1 MGFGPHQVSSGPP
14 ITRSRERKCHNLGMG
29 PGLTR
34 VLALSEA
41 PPPPHGRGSNAAIWL
56 IIHDVGRR
64 AEHDVRA
71 LGYAASAFIVE
82 RTRRLSTLLTDDV
95 PPQHLLRPIHSAS
108 KRRQGHPVGGTPV
121 QSFVETVCPYYA
133 VHCTHPLYEKLSPAR
148 RDDADLGCQ
157 GV

>member
-1 MGFGPHQVSSGPP
+1 
-14 ITRSRERKCHNLGMG
+14 MG